1 MPSHR
6 PPVRAALAVSLQP
19 CRCTQHTDT
28 RLSSNLCRLSN
39 FECSRVHV
47 PHRQPANL
55 RLSSD
60 AASVSRHTPCAC
72 VCVHAALRPLSW
84 PPAVPCRL
92 RLSAS
97 SAHMPSALGT
107 CSTQCTDMRE
117 LTQLPCRFYTMC
129 ATEKPNQLSSH
140 DNIPTEIVM
149 TKLFAGSGGG
159 ARWRAAQ
166 NCESCAIAS
175 RVRSRAA
182 CDRVPRAIAS
192 RVRSRA
198 ACDCE
203 LRAKQR
209 SDARS
214 MEHGPSIGLYAR
226 SCPTLVRTLLS
237 ASTLALVRGRSP
249 SASLHARRS

>member
-192 RVRSRA
+192 RVRLRA
-198 ACDCE
+198 ACE
-203 LRAKQR
+203 AAIGRTL
-209 SDARS
+209 
-214 MEHGPSIGLYAR
+214 HGAWSVHRTTHTLLSAR
-226 SCPTLVRTLLS
+226 SCPHTLVRKHACTRPWSLS
-237 ASTLALVRGRSP
+237 QR
-249 SASLHARRS
+249 

>member
-175 RVRSRAA
+175 RVRSRAT
-182 CDRVPRAIAS
+182 CDRVPRANAS
-192 RVRSRA
+192 CGSSVVRPA
-198 ACDCE
+198 TPAPC
-203 LRAKQR
+203 
-209 SDARS
+209 
-214 MEHGPSIGLYAR
+214 HHIGPLAR
-226 SCPTLVRTLLS
+226 SCSHAPLS
-237 ASTLALVRGRSP
+237 SAPLSSAPLSCSCSALVIIHCT
-249 SASLHARRS
+249 AVH